1 MCTGSISSNIYSCA
15 LILHA
20 NVLNRDLK
28 HLSSKGPSCPCS
40 RRESIWCG
48 GSFSP
53 QSLTLRGELHYPS
66 NRRICVSE
74 SWSELFLFGGKE
86 NLLPRIFGRTLRD
99 PVTVPA
105 ELSQAT
111 IRHHVNIN
119 CFRWT
124 VPESKVHLTLQCT
137 FALRILVWPVFQC
150 HLRYWVSWLIFFIFT
165 FIPPFFVS

>member
-105 ELSQAT
+105 ELSLVSLSVRCLKQ
-111 IRHHVNIN
+111 
-119 CFRWT
+119 
-124 VPESKVHLTLQCT
+124 
-137 FALRILVWPVFQC
+137 RIL
-150 HLRYWVSWLIFFIFT
+150 SNDKLIQILN
-165 FIPPFFVS
+165 FVQILIHSF

>member
-48 GSFSP
+48 GSFAP

-74 SWSELFLFGGKE
+74 SRSELFLFGGKE
-86 NLLPRIFGRTLRD
+86 NLLPRILGRTIRD
-99 PVTVPA
+99 LVTVPTDLFVC
-105 ELSQAT
+105 LSVRCLKQ
-111 IRHHVNIN
+111 
-119 CFRWT
+119 
-124 VPESKVHLTLQCT
+124 
-137 FALRILVWPVFQC
+137 RIL
-150 HLRYWVSWLIFFIFT
+150 SNDKLIQILN
-165 FIPPFFVS
+165 FVQILIHSF

>member
-105 ELSQAT
+105 ELSLVSLSVRCLKQ
-111 IRHHVNIN
+111 
-119 CFRWT
+119 
-124 VPESKVHLTLQCT
+124 
-137 FALRILVWPVFQC
+137 RILSNDKLIQILNFVQILIHSFWY
-150 HLRYWVSWLIFFIFT
+150 HLWYYRKKQRR
-165 FIPPFFVS
+165 